1 MAFHEYADRPD
12 CDSQSIDGTEALEA
26 RRRAETQALR
36 AETRAL
42 MAKQAALVARGDATE
57 AARAPQ
63 RPDGEATP

>member
-1 MAFHEYADRPD
+1 MDSNEYADRPD

-26 RRRAETQALR
+26 RRRAETQALL

-42 MAKQAALVARGDATE
+42 IAKQAALVARWDATE
-57 AARAPQ
+57 AARAQQ

>member
-1 MAFHEYADRPD
+1 MAIHEYADRPD

-26 RRRAETQALR
+26 RRRAETQALL

-42 MAKQAALVARGDATE
+42 SAKQAALVARWDATE
-57 AARAPQ
+57 AARAQQ

>member
-1 MAFHEYADRPD
+1 MDNNEYDDRPD

-42 MAKQAALVARGDATE
+42 MAKQAALVARWDATE
-57 AARAPQ
+57 AARAQQ

>member
-1 MAFHEYADRPD
+1 MDSNEYDDLPD

-42 MAKQAALVARGDATE
+42 MAKQAALVAR
-57 AARAPQ
+57 
-63 RPDGEATP
+63 EATP